1 MVKSAYH
8 LASAQT
14 TIHSPSS
21 SNPNPFERWWK
32 TLWSLSM
39 PQKIKHFF
47 WKAFNCILPCAL
59 NLFHKKVLLQPSC
72 HFSGNAV
79 ELVSHALVD
88 CSRARHIWKH
98 SKFKDFH
105 TQHRNYDIKDYYL
118 QALQLI
124 SKEDL
129 PLFIGILWHIWTTT
143 NSILFRNCSEPNNVE
158 EFVCTFLQDYREA
171 QHIHSQDSTTST
183 SQQPLYS
190 DFIQQDT
197 PALFVNAALDHD
209 RGVTGIGCV
218 LKVGPDQVIASTNF
232 QKPRAPLPIFA
243 EAQALFHGLSWCISL
258 HHQPR
263 TIFTDCLNLVSKVNG
278 NWQDNSTLS
287 LIVNQI
293 RHSFSNFPDA
303 SLVHLPRQFN
313 TTAHFLAREAIRLR
327 EDDLEDVV

>member
-1 MVKSAYH
+1 M
-8 LASAQT
+8 
-14 TIHSPSS
+14 
-21 SNPNPFERWWK
+21 
-32 TLWSLSM
+32 
-39 PQKIKHFF
+39 
-47 WKAFNCILPCAL
+47 
-59 NLFHKKVLLQPSC
+59 
-72 HFSGNAV
+72 
-79 ELVSHALVD
+79 
-88 CSRARHIWKH
+88 
-98 SKFKDFH
+98 KF
-105 TQHRNYDIKDYYL
+105 
-118 QALQLI
+118 
-124 SKEDL
+124 SKEK
-129 PLFIGILWHIWTTT
+129 
-143 NSILFRNCSEPNNVE
+143 R
-158 EFVCTFLQDYREA
+158 DYREA